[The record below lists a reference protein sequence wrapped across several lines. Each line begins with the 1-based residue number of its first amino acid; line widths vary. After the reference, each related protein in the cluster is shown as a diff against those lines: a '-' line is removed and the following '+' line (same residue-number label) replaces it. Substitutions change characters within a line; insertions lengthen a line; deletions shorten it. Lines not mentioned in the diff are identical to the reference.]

1 MKGRIKYMAN
11 IFKIVEN
18 SPVENKVV
26 KFGKNRVTIKSG
38 LNLNDYA
45 SCINNIVELCFDE
58 QGLYRPEYKEV
69 ARRWSYL
76 KYFTD
81 IELGDVTIENLFSLS
96 QAEWWETIMD
106 YIATT
111 QVYSHIEIAVEE
123 ELQKRIKTPFE
134 NLCDAIANISNAN
147 VDDTISG
154 LTTLF
159 DKINQVDEKRFVKA
173 VTENVIEKTRNSDA

>member
-1 MKGRIKYMAN
+1 MAN

-18 SPVENKVV
+18 SPIEKNKIV

-38 LNLNDYA
+38 LNIDEYA
-45 SCINNIVELCFDE
+45 SCVNNIVALCFDE
-58 QGLYRPEYKEV
+58 NGKYRPEYKEV
-69 ARRWSYL
+69 AKRWSYL

-123 ELQKRIKTPFE
+123 ELQKRIKTPFDR
-134 NLCDAIANISNAN
+134 LCEAIANMSDSNI
-147 VDDTISG
+147 D
-154 LTTLF
+154 
-159 DKINQVDEKRFVKA
+159 DKINDLSAILDKLNQVDEKKFVKA
-173 VTENVIEKTRNSDA
+173 VTENVIENKKDSDA